1 MRSGSAVKRLR
12 GVLLAGV
19 LAGAASGVMAADY
32 FCTYTY
38 NAIAKRVEGSCKGS
52 RLPAP
57 PLPSNESVLLVS
69 GRAKTCTVEFDF
81 DTVTKALLPS
91 RRDCR

>member
-1 MRSGSAVKRLR
+1 MRSGSAGQRLR
-12 GVLLAGV
+12 STLLAVAMG
-19 LAGAASGVMAADY
+19 AAASGVMAADY
-32 FCTYTY
+32 TCTYTY

-52 RLPAP
+52 RLPPP

-69 GRAKTCTVEFDF
+69 GRLKTCTVEFDF
-81 DTVTKALLPS
+81 DAVKKALLPS